1 MAADRADD
9 SAYQARLQACVG
21 KASIGLMAAPHAVS
35 EAMIAMW
42 ADALLDD
49 NPVYVDDAAARATGR
64 EGIIAPPT
72 MIQAWIMPKLSV
84 MAQAAPEAPGYEP
97 WLRGRA
103 RTGGPDSEAALQ
115 VYRILAERGFS
126 NSAATNCR
134 QDYHAELRPGDRI
147 RAVTTVDK
155 VSDLK
160 RTAMGYGHFLTTRY
174 EFYDQDDRH
183 VATQLWTVLR
193 FRAPDEA
200 PAAPPA
206 AEAVAVQAGGPLKG
220 PPRVGQITEATV
232 IPITPSFVVATAI
245 ATHDFYAIHHDVD
258 WARSIG
264 RPDIF
269 QNILTTTGL
278 VGGVVTRWGGPAVR
292 LRSVDL
298 RLLAPNY
305 PGDECSFVGQVMVVE
320 GDQVAMA
327 VRGTNGIGVHVDAT
341 VVATVPP
348 R

>member
-1 MAADRADD
+1 MAADASDD
-9 SAYQARLQACVG
+9 SAWQARLEACTG
-21 KASIGLMAAPHAVS
+21 AASAGLMVAPHAVS

-49 NPVYVDDAAARATGR
+49 NPVYVDEAAARATGR
-64 EGIIAPPT
+64 DGIIAPPT

-84 MAQAAPEAPGYEP
+84 MAQAATEAPGYEP
-97 WLRGRA
+97 WLRGRPPA
-103 RTGGPDSEAALQ
+103 AGADSEAALRI
-115 VYRILAERGFS
+115 YRLLAERGYT

-134 QDYHAELRPGDRI
+134 QDYHHELRPGDRI
-147 RAVTTVDK
+147 RAVTTLEK
-155 VSDLK
+155 VSTLK
-160 RTAMGYGHFLTTRY
+160 RTAMGDGHFVTTRY
-174 EFYDQDDRH
+174 EFHDQDDRN

-193 FRAPDEA
+193 FRTPDEV

-206 AEAVAVQAGGPLKG
+206 VAIEAVRGGEPLKG
-220 PPRVGQITEATV
+220 APRVGQRSEATV
-232 IPITPSFVVATAI
+232 IPITPSFVVTTAI
-245 ATHDFYAIHHDVD
+245 ATHDFYAIHHDTD

-298 RLLAPNY
+298 RLFAPNY
-305 PGDECSFVGQVMVVE
+305 PGDECTFIGQVTAVD
-320 GDQVAMA
+320 GDQVTMA

-341 VVATVPP
+341 VVATVPQG
-348 R
+348 

>member
-1 MAADRADD
+1 MAAEAIDD
-9 SAYQARLQACVG
+9 SAWQARLQACVG
-21 KASIGLMAAPHAVS
+21 AASTGLMVAPHAVS

-49 NPVYVDDAAARATGR
+49 NPVYVDAAAARATGR
-64 EGIIAPPT
+64 SGLIAPPT

-84 MAQAAPEAPGYEP
+84 MAQAATEAPGYEP
-97 WLRGRA
+97 WVRGRP
-103 RTGGPDSEAALQ
+103 RTAGPDSEQALQ

-134 QDYHAELRPGDRI
+134 QVYHAELRPGDRVH
-147 RAVTTVDK
+147 AVTMVDK
-155 VSDLK
+155 VSGLK
-160 RTAMGYGHFLTTRY
+160 RTAMGDGHFLTTRY

-193 FRAPDEA
+193 FRTPDEV
-200 PAAPPA
+200 PAAPPPA
-206 AEAVAVQAGGPLKG
+206 GPVAVEAGGPLKG
-220 PPRVGQITEATV
+220 APQVGQRTEATV
-232 IPITPSFVVATAI
+232 IPITPSWVVTTAI
-245 ATHDFYAIHHDVD
+245 ATHDFYAIHHDTD

-305 PGDECSFVGQVMVVE
+305 PGDECSFVGQVTAVE
-320 GDQVAMA
+320 GDEVTMA

-341 VVATVPP
+341 VVATVPGS
-348 R
+348 